1 MRSGTQADD
10 GAEERGNV
18 SAKSTCSRSNQG
30 VRAWVTPLTIGAF
43 LLIGVTGL
51 LMFFK
56 VRGGLIVIVHEWLSL
71 VFVVVAALHTW
82 LNWGAVRAHLSRAR
96 GIVVVGSFAGL
107 LVLSLLPVE
116 EVSEIARAH
125 GHGQEELGRR
135 AAEALLGARVSTVA
149 ELTGCTSEQVR
160 EGLAR
165 NGVVVDSDQLT
176 LAEVARQSDA
186 HPARVLEVA
195 LQAGAR

>member
-1 MRSGTQADD
+1 
-10 GAEERGNV
+10 
-18 SAKSTCSRSNQG
+18 
-30 VRAWVTPLTIGAF
+30 VTPLTIGAF

-71 VFVVVAALHTW
+71 VFVLVAALHTW

-96 GIVVVGSFAGL
+96 GLVVVGSFAAL

-116 EVSEIARAH
+116 EVSEVARAH

-149 ELTGCTSEQVR
+149 ELTGRTPDQVR

-165 NGVVVDSDQLT
+165 HGVAVDSDEVT
-176 LAEVARQSDA
+176 LGEAARQSHVHA
-186 HPARVLEVA
+186 VVVLEVV
-195 LQAGAR
+195 LLFGAR